1 MPAEKIS
8 RFLTVIQGI
17 KFYTQLNFE
26 L

>member
-8 RFLTVIQGI
+8 YFLTVIQGI
-17 KFYTQLNFE
+17 KFYTQLNFK